1 MNITHLKYD
10 EINKDKW
17 DKCIHE
23 AYNGI
28 IYAYSWY
35 LDIVCD
41 YWEGLVVGDYDMVMP
56 LTGARKYS
64 IRYLY
69 QPYFTQQLGVFST
82 KKLNSKIIE
91 QFIKSIPPYYRFIEI
106 NLNSF
111 NRLDKRKYH
120 VKHNN
125 TYQLDLIS
133 GYDIIF
139 SYYSKNTTRNLKK
152 ALNNKLSLVNGLSV
166 NELINFTKQQLDAK
180 AVGLKMKHY
189 NILRRIVSQ
198 AVRYRAC
205 EMYAVFSPDNELCA
219 AAVFLMSH
227 NKSIMLVSASNETG
241 KQLRAMFLIVN
252 QHIKNHA
259 ESNLTLDFEGSNIE
273 SIARFYSGFGAIP
286 CEYSSLKINR
296 LPCYLKLIKK

>member
-1 MNITHLKYD
+1 MNITHLKYE

-41 YWEGLVVGDYDMVMP
+41 CWEGLVVGDYHIVMP
-56 LTGARKYS
+56 LTGARKYY
-64 IRYLY
+64 IYYLY
-69 QPYFTQQLGVFST
+69 QPFFTQQLGVFST
-82 KKLNSKIIE
+82 KKLSTKIIE
-91 QFIKSIPPYYRFIEI
+91 QFIKSIPQNYRFIEI

-111 NRLDKRKYH
+111 NRLDKRKFDIKY
-120 VKHNN
+120 NI

-133 GYDIIF
+133 RYDTLF
-139 SYYSKNTTRNLKK
+139 SHFSKNTIRNLKK
-152 ALNNKLSLVNGLSV
+152 ALNNRLSLVNGLSV

-180 AVGLKMKHY
+180 AVGLKLRHY

-205 EMYAVFSPDNELCA
+205 EMYAVFSPENELCA

-241 KQLRAMFLIVN
+241 KQMRAMFLIVN

-273 SIARFYSGFGAIP
+273 GIARFYRGFGAIP
-286 CEYSSLKINR
+286 CEYTSLKINR
-296 LPCYLKLIKK
+296 LPWYMKILKK